1 VRNAS
6 AVLQQAVAEFGDK
19 LSPNYT
25 RSTFCH
31 TSGQKAFGHKSLPQ
45 TFKGTTIEKSNFM
58 PLTELWNS
66 AQQELQEKQV
76 QQIIAFA
83 GDGKLRDG
91 SLASFEFRSFLA
103 LVPSKLLARYANE
116 CLTDKFDGSGLALQD
131 VINEVGKRVGFKVE
145 QGRYR
150 GIQGEIGFDGLW
162 TSPDGFSI
170 VVEVKTTDAYRIDLE
185 TVAGYRRNLV
195 KDDRAKEES
204 CSILLIV
211 GRTDTGDL
219 EAQVR
224 GSRHAWDIRLISID
238 GLLRLMHLKEGLDD
252 PRIMEK
258 IRRVLTPQEFTKVDG
273 IIDLVFSAAEE
284 VKKEDPLAEEATD
297 DEDEPRKPKFIP
309 SNFREA
315 CAAKVQKHLG
325 QPLVKRSFASYS
337 SPDDSTKVI
346 CINSREYKKAKAS
359 GYWFAF
365 HPHQRDLLSETSKSY
380 LALGCGSPD
389 AVLLIPGELFVTWLE
404 RFHITELEDRF
415 YWHIRVDKDEEGFI
429 LRVRK
434 GEKAVRLDEYL
445 IK

>member
-1 VRNAS
+1 
-6 AVLQQAVAEFGDK
+6 
-19 LSPNYT
+19 
-25 RSTFCH
+25 
-31 TSGQKAFGHKSLPQ
+31 
-45 TFKGTTIEKSNFM
+45 M
-58 PLTELWNS
+58 PLTELWTS
-66 AQQELQEKQV
+66 SQQELQDKHV
-76 QQIIAFA
+76 QQIIGFA

-91 SLASFEFRSFLA
+91 GVASKEFRAFLA
-103 LVPSKLLARYANE
+103 LVPSNLLARYAND

-131 VINEVGKRVGFKVE
+131 VINEVGIRLGFKVE

-150 GIQGEIGFDGLW
+150 GVQGEIGFDGLW
-162 TSPDGFSI
+162 VSPDGFAI

-195 KDDRAKEES
+195 KGDRAKAES

-238 GLLRLMHLKEGLDD
+238 GLLRLMNLKEELDD
-252 PRIMEK
+252 PQIMEK

-284 VKKEDPLAEEATD
+284 VKKEEPPA
-297 DEDEPRKPKFIP
+297 DETPEDGDEPKKPKFVP
-309 SNFREA
+309 SNFRDE
-315 CAAKVQKHLG
+315 CAARVQKHLG

-337 SPDDSTKVI
+337 SPDESLKII
-346 CINSREYKKAKAS
+346 CINSREYKKTKAS

-365 HPHQRDLLSETSKSY
+365 HPHQRDLLRDGSKTF
-380 LALGCGSPD
+380 LALGCGSKENI
-389 AVLLIPGELFVTWLE
+389 LLIPGPTFVQWLE
-404 RFHITELEDRF
+404 RFHITELEGRF
-415 YWHIRVDKDEEGFI
+415 YWHIRIDKDKDRYL
-429 LRVRK
+429 LRVKK
-434 GEKAVRLDEYL
+434 GAEVVPLDQYL